1 MITYLHQDINSSINF
16 FIGLQS
22 TLLPVKKSIPAQN
35 LNGVSNDQ
43 ANVVKQTSVLKS
55 SNQSSTNGS
64 AHQKGMQNLKFSNE
78 NFNIEMIYL
87 SYFQFKLD
95 NQY

>member
-1 MITYLHQDINSSINF
+1 MTTDFHQDIDSSINF

-35 LNGVSNDQ
+35 LNGVSHDQ

-64 AHQKGMQNLKFSNE
+64 AHLKGIQNFFIKISE
-78 NFNIEMIYL
+78 
-87 SYFQFKLD
+87 
-95 NQY
+95 

>member
-1 MITYLHQDINSSINF
+1 MTTDFHQDIDSSINF

-35 LNGVSNDQ
+35 LNGVSHDQ

-64 AHQKGMQNLKFSNE
+64 AHLKGIQNFFIKTSE
-78 NFNIEMIYL
+78 
-87 SYFQFKLD
+87 
-95 NQY
+95 

>member
-1 MITYLHQDINSSINF
+1 MTTDFHQDIDSSINF

-35 LNGVSNDQ
+35 LNGVSHDQ

-64 AHQKGMQNLKFSNE
+64 AHLKGIQKFFIKTSE
-78 NFNIEMIYL
+78 
-87 SYFQFKLD
+87 
-95 NQY
+95 

>member
-1 MITYLHQDINSSINF
+1 M
-16 FIGLQS
+16 
-22 TLLPVKKSIPAQN
+22 KKSIPAQN

-64 AHQKGMQNLKFSNE
+64 AHQKGMQNLKFSHE